1 MGRYD
6 SVKKSMDTRQNIKK
20 YSTTLYDE
28 IPKLNSD
35 IYVIAQE
42 GDRLDSL
49 AFEYYGDQH
58 LWWFIARANNIK
70 TMNVSAGTR
79 LRIPSSTEKAKGN

>member
-58 LWWFIARANNIK
+58 LWWFLARANHLK
-70 TMNVSAGTR
+70 AMNVPAGTR
-79 LRIPSSTEKAKGN
+79 LRVPISTTNITGR